1 MMTSIPIIRPAHC
14 MSAWA
19 MVAWV
24 IFAPCRDVRAEPA
37 EGAPPAD
44 VLDLAR
50 RYLGAAPADFPAL
63 ERQLAEY
70 RGDWAPVIAHLA
82 DAEPR
87 AWEQP
92 TPSRAAQEFTR
103 PALRGKYP
111 ESRLFFHVPANYD
124 AAQPSSM
131 LMRL

>member
-19 MVAWV
+19 MVALV
-24 IFAPCRDVRAEPA
+24 LCAPCREIRAGQA
-37 EGAPPAD
+37 AGAPPAD

-70 RGDWAPVIAHLA
+70 RGDWL
-82 DAEPR
+82 
-87 AWEQP
+87 
-92 TPSRAAQEFTR
+92 
-103 PALRGKYP
+103 
-111 ESRLFFHVPANYD
+111 
-124 AAQPSSM
+124 
-131 LMRL
+131 